1 MACGLPLCDVPSL
14 SHKEKVLMITIEE
27 ILLFKGYL
35 LLIFYK

>member
-1 MACGLPLCDVPSL
+1 MACGLPLCDVPSF
-14 SHKEKVLMITIEE
+14 SHKEKVLTINIEE

>member
-14 SHKEKVLMITIEE
+14 SHKEKVLMIDIEE